1 MNLVQQEMVRKPG
14 VSMKKKLRTEQRLL
28 ENLDADGAHWG
39 EQAEQSLTNL
49 SRIDAKL
56 WSQEGAIS
64 LLE

>member
-1 MNLVQQEMVRKPG
+1 
-14 VSMKKKLRTEQRLL
+14 MKKKLRTEQRLL